1 MNFSFE
7 IIKEELNKMKK
18 SDCEEDEV
26 WILKLD
32 RLHDFNTYFSK
43 DNPAS
48 IGLRYLQK
56 VQKNFNN
63 DAPGT
68 VIIEQIR

>member
-1 MNFSFE
+1 
-7 IIKEELNKMKK
+7 MKK

-68 VIIEQIR
+68 VII